1 MSALSAM
8 SVFSLRCRDC
18 GDLVDIPGRFGF
30 KLKNAG
36 VDSMVCQRCRQ
47 KSFLSSRTASLNTL
61 GAAGQRNRWV
71 PALAMTIA
79 VALISTL
86 VVIQSTRPQPPALD
100 QEGSSDA
107 VFSR

>member
-1 MSALSAM
+1 M
-8 SVFSLRCRDC
+8 
-18 GDLVDIPGRFGF
+18 DIPGRFGF

-36 VDSMVCQRCRQ
+36 VDSTVCQRCRQ

-71 PALAMTIA
+71 PALAITIA